1 MKKSIFIFTLLI
13 LATLAQPS
21 IRTTTAHE
29 RPPHY
34 LENDST
40 RADGV
45 RACLYVPGVS
55 TPTSMPAA
63 VLNAPTPTPYP
74 TATLPA
80 PTKMDAK
87 TTAKQVRVYR
97 GLWNAVNENYVY
109 RDFRGRNWRAIGA
122 RYESLV
128 KQGLSDADFYGA
140 MQSMINELGDGHSY
154 FQSPAKVKE
163 DEDALASRYN
173 FVGVGFLATPI
184 AGTEHAAIMT
194 VFPDSPAAEAGLRSH
209 DMLLKVDSGPIR
221 DKSGAS
227 RTLGPEGSSVTLTV
241 QRPGEAARD
250 VVLTRRRV
258 TGALL
263 IDYCLISG
271 TRIGYIFLPTLLDT
285 TMDEQVRTALQNMTA
300 DGPLDGLVL
309 DNRMNG
315 GGSGETT
322 QAILGL
328 FVGGVQGH
336 FVTRQKREPINIKA
350 VNVNGSQTMPLVV
363 LIGSDTVS
371 YAEIMSGVLRVSGRA
386 RVIGSTSA
394 GNVEQLRR
402 YELEDGSR
410 AWIASA
416 TFQPLGQTSG
426 VWEGTGI
433 VPDVSLPTRWDLF
446 TEATDPALAKAV
458 ELLGKK

>member
-1 MKKSIFIFTLLI
+1 MKKSILIFSCLI
-13 LATLAQPS
+13 LSMVAQPAIAQEHPPYHMES
-21 IRTTTAHE
+21 YSMRTDA
-29 RPPHY
+29 
-34 LENDST
+34 
-40 RADGV
+40 V

-55 TPTSMPAA
+55 TPASMPDA
-63 VLNAPTPTPYP
+63 VLNAPTPTAFP
-74 TATLPA
+74 TSTLPL
-80 PTKMDAK
+80 PSKIDAK
-87 TTAKQVRVYR
+87 TTSLQLRVHR
-97 GLWNAVNENYVY
+97 GLWNAVNQNYVY
-109 RDFRGRNWRAIGA
+109 RDFRGHDWKAIGA
-122 RYESLV
+122 RYEALV
-128 KQGLSDADFYGA
+128 KQGLSDTDFYGA
-140 MQSMINELGDGHSY
+140 MQSMINELGDKHSY
-154 FQSPAKVKE
+154 FQSPTQVKE
-163 DEDALASRYN
+163 EKEALASRYN

-184 AGTEHAAIMT
+184 PGTEIAAIMSI
-194 VFPDSPAAEAGLRSH
+194 FPGSPAAEAGLQSH
-209 DMLLKVDSGPIR
+209 DVLLKVDGGPIR
-221 DKSGAS
+221 DKNGVS
-227 RTLGPEGSSVTLTV
+227 RTLGADGSSVTATI
-241 QRPGEAARD
+241 QRPGEVSRD

-336 FVTRQKREPINIKA
+336 FVTRHKREPLNIKP
-350 VNVNGSQTMPLVV
+350 VNVNGSQRLPLVV
-363 LIGSDTVS
+363 LVGHDTVS
-371 YAEIMSGVLRVSGRA
+371 YAEIMSGVLRLSKRA
-386 RVIGSTSA
+386 QVIGSTSA

-402 YELEDGSR
+402 YELEDGSV

-416 TFQPLGQTSG
+416 TFQPVGQTSG

-433 VPDVSLPTRWDLF
+433 VPDVYLPTRWDLF

-458 ELLGKK
+458 ELLSKK

>member
-1 MKKSIFIFTLLI
+1 
-13 LATLAQPS
+13 
-21 IRTTTAHE
+21 
-29 RPPHY
+29 
-34 LENDST
+34 
-40 RADGV
+40 
-45 RACLYVPGVS
+45 
-55 TPTSMPAA
+55 
-63 VLNAPTPTPYP
+63 
-74 TATLPA
+74 
-80 PTKMDAK
+80 
-87 TTAKQVRVYR
+87 
-97 GLWNAVNENYVY
+97 
-109 RDFRGRNWRAIGA
+109 
-122 RYESLV
+122 
-128 KQGLSDADFYGA
+128 
-140 MQSMINELGDGHSY
+140 MINELGDKHSY
-154 FQSPAKVKE
+154 FQSPTQVKE
-163 DEDALASRYN
+163 EKEALASRYN

-184 AGTEHAAIMT
+184 PGTEIAAIMSI
-194 VFPDSPAAEAGLRSH
+194 FPGSPAAEAGLQSH
-209 DMLLKVDSGPIR
+209 DVLLKVDGGQIR
-221 DKSGAS
+221 DKNGVS
-227 RTLGPEGSSVTLTV
+227 RTLGADGSSVTVTI
-241 QRPGEAARD
+241 QRPGEVSRD

-336 FVTRQKREPINIKA
+336 FVTRHKREPLNIKP
-350 VNVNGSQTMPLVV
+350 VNVNGSQRLPLVV
-363 LIGSDTVS
+363 LVGHDTVS
-371 YAEIMSGVLRVSGRA
+371 YAEIMSGVLRLSKRA
-386 RVIGSTSA
+386 QVIGSTSA

-402 YELEDGSR
+402 YELEDGSV

-416 TFQPLGQTSG
+416 TFQPIGQTSG

-433 VPDVSLPTRWDLF
+433 VPDVYLPTRWDLF

-458 ELLGKK
+458 ELLSKK